1 MLTSLRS
8 LTGLAGCSYGASR
21 STGCLKKL
29 LAKEIDI
36 ITGLGVKIHYNKT
49 LGKEISLKDLKERYD
64 AVFLAIGAQKS
75 TSMRVRNEEAKGVFG
90 GIDFLYN
97 VAKGNKIDVGK
108 SAVIVGGGNTAIDA
122 ARTCIRLGAKKVSIV

>member
-1 MLTSLRS
+1 M
-8 LTGLAGCSYGASR
+8 
-21 STGCLKKL
+21 
-29 LAKEIDI
+29 
-36 ITGLGVKIHYNKT
+36 
-49 LGKEISLKDLKERYD
+49 KERYD